1 MAENKRVILI
11 DVNLTTD
18 KLVKNVVNAQKEVN
32 KLRETNKQLKEDLK
46 NSGDI
51 GSESY
56 DKATKA
62 LVENE
67 AALRSATGELKN
79 YQKQQDN
86 TIKQN
91 KAEEGSYEKLLR
103 TYNDAEVKLKLL
115 KNTVKQNQDGTFELT
130 KEYKEQAAEVVK
142 LKDGLLLFNEGI
154 KDGRL
159 NVGNYASS
167 IKDAFANTGLFGQ
180 ALGSLTQLTSSV
192 SSGLQL
198 VSDGTKLIGDG
209 FNKAK
214 DVVTSFS
221 VSGSSIGTTFTTL
234 NDGIEETTK
243 NTDEL
248 GDAVVNTK
256 GEVEGLGNVSGT
268 LKGKFSSF
276 VSAAITGLKG
286 IATGIAA
293 TGIGLLLIAVGSLIA
308 YFTKFQSGID
318 KLAQVTAGLSA
329 AFNVFVGVIGNVGKA
344 LSTLDF
350 ANIGKSFDGLGSKIA
365 DASAK
370 AVQLEKDKQALE
382 EQDIRNIKVQGD
394 LKRSI
399 EDLQVVSETKTKTD
413 QERIDA
419 LKQAGDQEK
428 QLIAIQLKAENDR
441 LKIINGEIANLE
453 KGTKATR
460 EQTKAREEQVEKVK
474 NLLDD
479 IQDKEKEV
487 AASSSKLQKSL
498 NSERIAAQIGIL
510 NNQLALEQLYGQT
523 NFELQRNIAK
533 QERDAALQDSSL
545 NDAQRLKIQSDY
557 QLKLATIQKS
567 AADEEQKLNDTLTEA
582 KLNNIIDGKTREL
595 AIESNNLR
603 LKLDAIKGNSAQ
615 EEETRKQLAITSAN
629 NLLAI
634 ELKYAQISIAEQQK
648 INERNAS
655 LLISEN
661 DRYAKNLQNNL
672 TIQLS
677 QQLITQEEYG
687 LRSSQIEAER
697 LEKQLDIQKQAAATR
712 IANDKLYFDGLE
724 QNAATQKARAEQELI
739 TEQEV
744 GAQIQATVDAINQNR
759 VDSTVNT
766 NNQINE
772 SNKKSKDAQ
781 IAYNNELA
789 NSTKSLFSGIA
800 ALLSQDEKN
809 RKKYASVIK
818 ALSTG
823 EVLISGVQEI
833 SGYWKGVGVESGT
846 GGNIITGTA
855 SAILATVRTAAAL
868 TRTALAISKINAQP
882 MATGGYTN
890 VNGIQSK
897 YSSNISDG
905 GYMRSATYG
914 QIGEKGTEYVAP
926 NWQINQA
933 PLLFESLN
941 RWRTSGVRQ
950 FAEGGFTT
958 SPISSSLIDQSSVI
972 ESALGRSFAAMPTP
986 VVAVT
991 EINTVQNRVSVIE
1004 SRSNL

>member
-18 KLVKNVVNAQKEVN
+18 KLVKNIVTAQKEVN
-32 KLRETNKQLKEDLK
+32 KLRETNVALKKELQ
-46 NSGDI
+46 SATGDASI
-51 GSESY
+51 N
-56 DKATKA
+56 KITKA
-62 LVENE
+62 IVENE

-86 TIKQN
+86 VIKQN
-91 KAEEGSYEKLLR
+91 KAEDGSYEKLLR

-115 KNTVKQNQDGTFELT
+115 KNTVKQNADGTFVLT
-130 KEYKEQAAEVVK
+130 KEYTKQQEEVLK
-142 LKDGLLLFNEGI
+142 LKNGLLLFNEGI

-180 ALGSLTQLTSSV
+180 ALGSLTQLTSTV

-234 NDGIEETTK
+234 NDGIEETTQ

-286 IATGIAA
+286 IATGVAA
-293 TGIGLLLIAVGSLIA
+293 TGIGLLLIAVGSLIT

-329 AFNVFVGVIGNVGKA
+329 AFDVFVGVIGNVGKA
-344 LSTLDF
+344 FASLDF
-350 ANIGKSFDGLGSKIA
+350 NNIGKSFDGLGNKIA

-370 AVQLEKDKQALE
+370 AVELEKRKQALE
-382 EQDIRNIKVQGD
+382 RQDIKNIGIQGE
-394 LKRSI
+394 LQRSI
-399 EDLQVVSETKTKTD
+399 EDLQILSETKTKTD
-413 QERIDA
+413 EERINA
-419 LKQAGDQEK
+419 VKQAGEEEK
-428 QLIAIQLKAENDR
+428 KLLAIQLKREAESLDILTQEAKAKKDAGQLNNDL
-441 LKIINGEIANLE
+441 LKQL
-453 KGTKATR
+453 T
-460 EQTKAREEQVEKVK
+460 EQTEKVK
-474 NLLDD
+474 NLRDD
-479 IQDKEKEV
+479 ILDKELETGAK
-487 AASSSKLQKSL
+487 SSKLQKSL
-498 NSERIAAQIGIL
+498 NAERITAQIGIL
-510 NNQLALEQLYGQT
+510 NNQLALEQLYGEN
-523 NFELQRNIAK
+523 NFQLQRNIAK
-533 QERDAALQDSSL
+533 QERDAALEDSSL

-557 QLKLATIQKS
+557 QLKLATIQKA

-582 KLNNIIDGKTREL
+582 KLNNLIDGKTKEL

-648 INERNAS
+648 INDSNAN

-661 DRYAKNLQNNL
+661 DRYAKKLQDNLS
-672 TIQLS
+672 IQLS
-677 QQLITQEEYG
+677 QQLITEEQYG
-687 LRSSQIEAER
+687 IRSAEIEAER
-697 LEKQLDIQKQAAATR
+697 LQKQLDFQLQAAATR

-724 QNAATQKARAEQELI
+724 QNAETQKARAEQELI
-739 TEQEV
+739 TEQEL
-744 GAQIQATVDAINQNR
+744 ATQIQATVDAINQGR
-759 VDSTVNT
+759 VDSTIAANDK
-766 NNQINE
+766 IIE
-772 SNKKSKDAQ
+772 SNKKNKDAQ
-781 IAYNNELA
+781 VLFNNEIL
-789 NSTKSLFSGIA
+789 NSTKTLFSSVA
-800 ALLSQDEKN
+800 TLLSLDEKN
-809 RKKYASVIK
+809 KKKYAGVMK
-818 ALSTG
+818 ALAIG
-823 EVLISGVQEI
+823 EVLIGGVQEI
-833 SGYWKGVGVESGT
+833 QGYWTGVGRDATS
-846 GGNIITGTA
+846 GNIIFGTISA
-855 SAILATVRTAAAL
+855 NLAILRTIAATLRTATSVAKIAA
-868 TRTALAISKINAQP
+868 TP
-882 MATGGYTN
+882 MATGGYTD

-950 FAEGGFTT
+950 FAGGGFTT

-972 ESALGRSFAAMPTP
+972 ESALARSFAAMPTP